1 MVSLLKKLI
10 GSRNDRLLKQY
21 RKLVTQINALES
33 KIAALS
39 DSELAAKTEEFRN
52 RHAQGTSLDDLLPE
66 AFAVVREAGK
76 RVFGMRHFDV
86 QLLGGI
92 ALHNGK
98 IAEMRTG
105 EGKTL
110 MATLPVYLNAIAGKG
125 VHVVTV
131 NDYLARRD
139 AEWMGRLYRFLGM
152 STGVVVPQQPNDE
165 KIAAYRADI
174 TYGTNNEFG
183 FDYLRDNMEY
193 RVEDRRQRGLSY
205 AIVDEVDSIL
215 IDEARTPLIIS
226 GQAEDHTELY
236 VRMNAVPPLL
246 TRMASEPKPHEPEP
260 EGDYWVDEKSQQ
272 VFLSEKGHENAER
285 ILSQQ
290 GLLPEGESLYDPRHI
305 ALMHHLMV
313 ALRANTLFF
322 RDQQYVVQ
330 DGEVVIVDEFTGR
343 LMVGRRWSD
352 GLHQAVEAKEGVKIQ
367 HENQTLASITFQN
380 YFRMYDKLS
389 GMTGTADT
397 EAYEFQEIYG
407 LETVIIPTNKPMV
420 RKDQND
426 QVFKTAQEKYNAI
439 LGDIRDCHERGQ
451 PVLVG
456 TTSIENSELL
466 SGLLKQAKLP
476 HEVLNAK
483 QHAREAEIV
492 AEAGKPG
499 HITIATNMAG
509 RGTDIVLGGSVD
521 KQVDLLRADES
532 LSDAEKEARIEKV
545 RADWKP
551 ANEQVKAAGGL
562 RIIGTERH
570 ESRRIDNQLRG
581 RAGRQGDPGS
591 SRFYL
596 SLEDPL
602 MRIFAGDRVRG
613 IMERLKLP
621 EGEPIEAGMVTRSIE
636 TAQRKVEGRN
646 FDIRKQLLE
655 YDDVANDQRK
665 VLYAQ
670 RNEVL
675 EATSIRAS
683 VEGLC
688 EAAATELVRQYIPA
702 DSVEE
707 QWDVAGLEKALAADW
722 QIQLPLADM
731 LEKESSLTDED
742 VLARVIE
749 AARKVYD
756 GKIAQVGDEAWSQFE
771 RSIMLQA
778 IDTHW
783 REHLSALDYLRQG
796 IHLRG
801 YAQKNPKQEYKREA
815 FELFS
820 GMLDRIRDDVVR
832 VLLTVRVQS
841 AEQVE
846 QAAEAEASQ
855 PHVQNVQYHH
865 SDYDE
870 ALAGTDADAQ
880 PAQQPVR
887 NFVPKVGRNDP
898 CPCGSG
904 KKYKHCHGKL
914 A

>member
-21 RKLVTQINALES
+21 RKLVTQINGLEP
-33 KIAALS
+33 KISALS
-39 DSELAAKTEEFRN
+39 DAELAAKTEEFRS

-86 QLLGGI
+86 QMLGGI
-92 ALHNGK
+92 ALHSGK

-139 AEWMGRLYRFLGM
+139 AEWMGRLYHFLGL
-152 STGVVVPQQPNDE
+152 STGVVVPQQPNEE
-165 KIAAYRADI
+165 KKAAYQADI

-193 RVEDRRQRGLSY
+193 RVEDRRQRGLFY

-246 TRMASEPKPHEPEP
+246 KRMAHEPKPQESEP

-272 VFLSEKGHENAER
+272 VYLSEAGHENAEG
-285 ILSQQ
+285 ILSRL
-290 GLLPEGESLYDPRHI
+290 GILPEGESLYDPRHI

-380 YFRMYDKLS
+380 YFRMYEKLS

-426 QVFKTAQEKYNAI
+426 QVFKTDGEKYNAI
-439 LGDIRDCHERGQ
+439 LEDIRDCHERGQ

-466 SGLLKQAKLP
+466 SGLLKKAKLP

-521 KQVDLLRADES
+521 KQVDLIRADES
-532 LSDAEKEARIEKV
+532 LSDAEKNARIEKV
-545 RADWKP
+545 RAEWKP
-551 ANEQVKAAGGL
+551 LNEQVKAAGGL

-596 SLEDPL
+596 SLEDSL
-602 MRIFAGDRVRG
+602 MRIFAGDRVRA

-665 VLYAQ
+665 VLYSQ
-670 RNEVL
+670 RNDVL
-675 EATSIRAS
+675 EAAS
-683 VEGLC
+683 VGATVQNLRD
-688 EAAATELVRQYIPA
+688 AAVTEMFNTYVPPE
-702 DSVEE
+702 SVEE
-707 QWDVAGLEKALAADW
+707 QWDVPALQKALEADW
-722 QIQLPLADM
+722 HVQLPLTEM
-731 LEKESSLTDED
+731 LEKETNLTDDDLRE
-742 VLARVIE
+742 RVVS
-749 AARKVYD
+749 AAREAYQAKVD
-756 GKIAQVGDEAWSQFE
+756 QVGTESWSQFE

-832 VLLTVRVQS
+832 VLMTVRVQS
-841 AEQVE
+841 QEQVE
-846 QAAEAEASQ
+846 QAEAEAAQ

-870 ALAGTDADAQ
+870 ALAQSEPESGA
-880 PAQQPVR
+880 QPVR
-887 NFVPKVGRNDP
+887 NALPKVGRNDP

-904 KKYKHCHGKL
+904 KKYKQCHGKL
-914 A
+914 V